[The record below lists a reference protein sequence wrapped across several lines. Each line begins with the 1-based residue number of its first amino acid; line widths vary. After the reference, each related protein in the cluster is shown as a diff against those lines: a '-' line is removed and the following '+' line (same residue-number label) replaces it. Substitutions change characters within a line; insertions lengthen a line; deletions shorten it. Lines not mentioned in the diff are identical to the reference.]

1 LPLSV
6 LSLLCNVNVK
16 YNYLLSRNQMIFSHC
31 CIYRS
36 AYHIS
41 DISYNVSNTSY
52 LISPPSIIILYS
64 SPPPLPGIISETFP
78 FTYMC
83 TQYLHYI
90 HLPTLFPHLLPPHNW
105 YQPHPSTQD
114 LFHPSSVFQLWE
126 GKNWHFHSFKISTEG
141 VSLWL
146 SMYICIITQIG
157 SSLFLFFLPLFP
169 S

>member
-1 LPLSV
+1 MYYHYYAILMWSTIILFPEI
-6 LSLLCNVNVK
+6 K
-16 YNYLLSRNQMIFSHC
+16 WFSHIVEFTEVL
-31 CIYRS
+31 IYQICHTM
-36 AYHIS
+36 YQINHTWF
-41 DISYNVSNTSY
+41 Y
-52 LISPPSIIILYS
+52 
-64 SPPPLPGIISETFP
+64 PPPTLSFIPPPAPSWNSFRNFS

-90 HLPTLFPHLLPPHNW
+90 HLPTLFPCLLPPHNW